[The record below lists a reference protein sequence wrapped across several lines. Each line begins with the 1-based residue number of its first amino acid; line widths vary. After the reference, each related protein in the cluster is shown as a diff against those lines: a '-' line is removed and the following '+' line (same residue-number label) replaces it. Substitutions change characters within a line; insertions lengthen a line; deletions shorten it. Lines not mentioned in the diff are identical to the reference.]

1 LVSDS
6 YEKRGDAEVANAI
19 EFTVTGEQ
27 EIHCEG
33 CEQRIGR
40 ALRRLPGVLGV
51 EASAQSQRIVV
62 EMDPE
67 LVGLEEVRE
76 RLDLLGYE
84 VKDEGGAA

>member
-1 LVSDS
+1 M
-6 YEKRGDAEVANAI
+6 ANKTKL
-19 EFTVTGEQ
+19 TVTGERK
-27 EIHCEG
+27 IHCEG

-51 EASAQSQRIVV
+51 EASAESQRVVV

-67 LVGLEEVRE
+67 RVGLEEVRE

-84 VKDEGGAA
+84 VESEGSTT